1 MKLCWN
7 ILFHTQGLEKFNIKR
22 GFWRFRIQNFAAE
35 IWHTDEMY
43 SNKVS
48 EMKILVLLNGYY
60 FLGEEWRYID
70 RWGLGGGWRERRLIS
85 TVSIGRIKDR
95 CVGCYCPV
103 CLFVCVNIGTRSF
116 VQHTVTYRSERSEWP
131 VMSNSRERI

>member
-70 RWGLGGGWRERRLIS
+70 RWGLGGVGVKREEIDFHGVHWEDQGSVCGMLL
-85 TVSIGRIKDR
+85 
-95 CVGCYCPV
+95 P
-103 CLFVCVNIGTRSF
+103 CLFVCMCQHWHQVFRTTYCNIQIRA
-116 VQHTVTYRSERSEWP
+116 
-131 VMSNSRERI
+131 